1 MKRTQKLLFSA
12 AVFAVIATII
22 VNAQNLPPGFGTPEG
37 TNALG
42 ASAGFIDILGIK
54 LGMPAEQALA
64 TLKAGYPGAKITLER
79 TRDYESAWFNV
90 ERENPNH
97 KWVFKIQGDLNG
109 RGENIVV
116 GLSLPPSRQV
126 VQSIGRQTVLQE
138 PVAVENIVAALRKKY
153 GEETYGTGY
162 KVNVFDGASEK
173 NFMWVYDAQGKR
185 VKPAAITENA
195 TRCTLGMGVG
205 SGDAEI
211 SLAVSRP
218 YGPDALNGN
227 PCLSLVILHASI
239 QTVSPAQGINGQTR
253 SFGVYAFDW
262 PLITSGAN
270 ALYSF
275 LDQGARELAK
285 KAAED
290 AKKRGAGLKY

>member
-1 MKRTQKLLFSA
+1 MKRTRWLLIIS
-12 AVFAVIATII
+12 IALTTICAPF

-37 TNALG
+37 TNSLG

-64 TLKAGYPGAKITLER
+64 TLKASYPGAKITLQR
-79 TRDYESAWFNV
+79 TRDYESAWYNV

-97 KWVFKIQGDLNG
+97 KWVFQIDVDPNGPGDKIVL
-109 RGENIVV
+109 
-116 GLSLPPSRQV
+116 GLSLPPSKQV
-126 VQSIGRQTVLQE
+126 VQSIGRQTSLQE

-153 GEETYGTGY
+153 GEETYGAGY

-173 NFMWVYDAQGKR
+173 NFMWVYDPQGQR

-195 TRCTLGMGVG
+195 TRCTLSMGG
-205 SGDAEI
+205 GGGDAEI
-211 SLAVSRP
+211 SLAVTRP
-218 YGPDALNGN
+218 YGSDALNNN
-227 PCLSLVILHASI
+227 PCMSLVILHASI
-239 QTVSPAQGINGQTR
+239 QLVSPAQGINGQTR
-253 SFGVYAFDW
+253 SFEVLAYDW

-290 AKKRGAGLKY
+290 AKKRGKEIKY